1 LQSKEK
7 LQMRYPPEHK
17 EETRGK
23 IIHAAASAFRK
34 HGVNGVGVAQLMK
47 GAKLTHGGFYAHF
60 ESKDAL
66 VADALDAAF
75 DETMSHL
82 EAAAA
87 AVPARQRKQAVIDA
101 YLTRKHRDH
110 PEAGC
115 AIAALGS
122 DVSRL
127 DADTRRRFEARV
139 DALIELIAG
148 AGGNDAARASAIRTL
163 ATMVGGMVLARAVRS
178 EAMSQEL
185 LEAVRDMR

>member
-1 LQSKEK
+1 
-7 LQMRYPPEHK
+7 MRYPPEHK

-87 AVPARQRKQAVIDA
+87 AVPAKQRKQAVIDA